1 MPEVRTRIA
10 PSPTGYLHIG
20 TARTALFNWLYAKKH
35 GGTFILRLEDTD
47 KERSKTEFEKD
58 VIEGLKWLGLDWDE
72 EYRQSERFQI
82 YQRYGDKL
90 ADEGKARKDGSA
102 VILNQPAAT
111 ITFTDMI
118 RGQISFEPDAVGEL
132 VLIKSDG
139 SPTYN
144 FAAAVD
150 DAEMK
155 ITHVIRGE
163 DHIPNTPK
171 QIALQEALGFSRPQY
186 ARIPLILAPDRTK
199 LSKRH
204 GATSV
209 NEYGEQ
215 GFLPEALV
223 NFMALLGWNPGT
235 EQEIFSREEL
245 TGVFELDKVQKGGA
259 IFDTEKLRWMNRQYI
274 QKIPPAELAN
284 QLTQFTGQKVS
295 GEFAQVVR
303 PRLYTLADATREFK
317 WLKEPVYD
325 AKLLIW
331 KETPV
336 EAVRNNLEAALEIV
350 GRSNEPEKELMSLA
364 NERGRGEVLWPL
376 RVALSGKEKSP
387 GPFEL
392 VSMLGREESIKRIQK
407 AIEKLE

>member
-1 MPEVRTRIA
+1 
-10 PSPTGYLHIG
+10 
-20 TARTALFNWLYAKKH
+20 
-35 GGTFILRLEDTD
+35 
-47 KERSKTEFEKD
+47 
-58 VIEGLKWLGLDWDE
+58 
-72 EYRQSERFQI
+72 
-82 YQRYGDKL
+82 
-90 ADEGKARKDGSA
+90 
-102 VILNQPAAT
+102 
-111 ITFTDMI
+111 
-118 RGQISFEPDAVGEL
+118 
-132 VLIKSDG
+132 
-139 SPTYN
+139 
-144 FAAAVD
+144 
-150 DAEMK
+150 
-155 ITHVIRGE
+155 
-163 DHIPNTPK
+163 
-171 QIALQEALGFSRPQY
+171 
-186 ARIPLILAPDRTK
+186 
-199 LSKRH
+199 
-204 GATSV
+204 V
-209 NEYGEQ
+209 NEYREQ

-235 EQEIFSREEL
+235 EQEIFSRKEL

-259 IFDTEKLRWMNRQYI
+259 IFDTEKLRWMNHQYI

>member
-111 ITFTDMI
+111 ITFTDII
-118 RGQISFEPDAVGEL
+118 RSQISFEPDAVGEL

-150 DAEMK
+150 DAEMR

-186 ARIPLILAPDRTK
+186 AHIPLILAPDRTK

-209 NEYGEQ
+209 NEYREQ

-235 EQEIFSREEL
+235 EQEIFSRKEL

-259 IFDTEKLRWMNRQYI
+259 IFDTEKLRWMNHQYI

-303 PRLYTLADATREFK
+303 PRLYTLADAVGELE

-325 AKLLIW
+325 AKMLNW
-331 KETPV
+331 KETLIQV
-336 EAVRNNLEAALEIV
+336 IKDNLLSSEEIIS
-350 GRSNEPEKELMSLA
+350 RSKDPEKDLMALA
-364 NERGRGEVLWPL
+364 QEKGKGEVLWPL

-387 GPFEL
+387 SPFEL